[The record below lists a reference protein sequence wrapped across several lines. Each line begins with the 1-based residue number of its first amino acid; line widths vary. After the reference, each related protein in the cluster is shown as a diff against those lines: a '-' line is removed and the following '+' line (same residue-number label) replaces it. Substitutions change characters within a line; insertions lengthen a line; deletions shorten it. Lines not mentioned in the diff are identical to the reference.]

1 MEETAWEGHTYS
13 YSSALQRDAEGA
25 PKGPVLTTP
34 TLASL
39 SSAGTHSLCYDFTV
53 SLQPAPGQQWCTVQ
67 AQVDR
72 KTFLSYNCG
81 VDKVKTL
88 SALGEKV
95 NATVTWRE
103 QNTALRD
110 MGQMLRQQLAD
121 IKAENP
127 RARGKS
133 EWSKGMREP
142 TVGLGC

>member
-1 MEETAWEGHTYS
+1 MD
-13 YSSALQRDAEGA
+13 Q
-25 PKGPVLTTP
+25 
-34 TLASL
+34 
-39 SSAGTHSLCYDFTV
+39 
-53 SLQPAPGQQWCTVQ
+53 
-67 AQVDR
+67 
-72 KTFLSYNCG
+72 KTFLSYDCG

-88 SALGEKV
+88 SALGEEV
-95 NATVTWRE
+95 NATVTWQE